1 MGVVLEAGV
10 PHREFQRRLQPFGI
24 ALAEVSWQVKMFAH
38 DGVVL
43 AALYLQEP
51 DVVAAFTL
59 WPDPDVARQFFKGR
73 FEIRLRAVRASNERV
88 RLAVQVNPHMVEEMF
103 VAASSMNGRPC
114 RTSALRAEASFADCL
129 GASFPGA
136 RLFWIRSYAWLE
148 APDGL
153 ESAGHMR
160 VG

>member
-10 PHREFQRRLQPFGI
+10 PHREFQRRLQPFGL
-24 ALAEVSWQVKMFAH
+24 ALAEVSWQVRMFAH

-51 DVVAAFTL
+51 DLVAAFTL
-59 WPDPDVARQFFKGR
+59 WPDPDVARRFFKGR
-73 FEIRLRAVRASNERV
+73 FEIRLRAVRASDERV
-88 RLAVQVNPHMVEEMF
+88 RLAVRVNPNMVEEIF
-103 VAASSMNGRPC
+103 VAAALMNEQPC

-129 GASFPGA
+129 GASFPNA
-136 RLFWIRSYAWLE
+136 RLLWVRSYAWLE
-148 APDGL
+148 ASDVL
-153 ESAGHMR
+153 EFAGHMR

>member
-10 PHREFQRRLQPFGI
+10 PHREFQRRLQPFGL

-51 DVVAAFTL
+51 DLVAAFTL
-59 WPDPDVARQFFKGR
+59 WPDPDVARRFFKGR
-73 FEIRLRAVRASNERV
+73 FEIRLRAVRVPDERV
-88 RLAVQVNPHMVEEMF
+88 RLAVQVNPNMVEEIF
-103 VAASSMNGRPC
+103 VAAALMNEQPC
-114 RTSALRAEASFADCL
+114 RTNALRAEASFADCL
-129 GASFPGA
+129 GASFPNA
-136 RLFWIRSYAWLE
+136 RLLWVRSYAWLE
-148 APDGL
+148 APDGP
-153 ESAGHMR
+153 EFAGHMR

>member
-10 PHREFQRRLQPFGI
+10 PHREFQRRLQPFGL

-51 DVVAAFTL
+51 DLVAAFTL
-59 WPDPDVARQFFKGR
+59 WPDPDVARRFFKGR
-73 FEIRLRAVRASNERV
+73 FEIRLRAVRAPDERV
-88 RLAVQVNPHMVEEMF
+88 RLAVHVNPNMVEDMF
-103 VAASSMNGRPC
+103 VIASSMNGRPC
-114 RTSALRAEASFADCL
+114 RTSALRAETSFADCL

-136 RLFWIRSYAWLE
+136 RLLWVRSYAWLE
-148 APDGL
+148 ASDGL
-153 ESAGHMR
+153 ESAGRMR

>member
-51 DVVAAFTL
+51 DLVAAFTL
-59 WPDPDVARQFFKGR
+59 WLDPDVARQFFKGR
-73 FEIRLRAVRASNERV
+73 FKIRLRAVRASDERV

-103 VAASSMNGRPC
+103 VAASSMNGQPC

-136 RLFWIRSYAWLE
+136 RLFWVRSYTWLE